1 MEMPN
6 VANLV
11 KILSVETPS
20 SIIRRLIILETIENW
35 KGTTKNVITA
45 QSVSVFKALE
55 GNDMKEEIA
64 TSTGQILEVEIQYPI

>member
-11 KILSVETPS
+11 KILSVETAS

-35 KGTTKNVITA
+35 KGTKKNVITA
-45 QSVSVFKALE
+45 QSVSIFKVLE